1 MLTARQIPIT
11 SVAIGDAEERE
22 VLEVLRSGRLVQG
35 PKVEE
40 LERRFGELAGVRH
53 AIAVANGTIALE
65 AALEALGIGE
75 GDEVVTT
82 PFTFVATVNAALHAG
97 ATVRFADIDPAD
109 FCMTADSAAAV
120 ITPRTRALLPV
131 HLYGH
136 PAGVDALAALATARG
151 LRLVEDAAQA
161 HGATLH
167 GRHVGTADV
176 GCFSLYAT
184 KNIAAGEGG
193 LVTTNDDDVAARL
206 RLLRNQGMRERYA
219 YEVPG
224 RNWRLSDLHAAVALP
239 TLRTYEQ
246 VLDRRDANARGLI
259 ERLAGVDGL
268 VLPGVRDG
276 ATHAWHQFTV
286 RVDQTRIARADFVDA
301 VRARGVGCEV
311 YYPKLATD
319 YDCYREHPRVVLDD
333 TPVARRVAT
342 EVVSLPVHPGLGSGD
357 LDHIAAVVRDVMG
370 QS

>member
-1 MLTARQIPIT
+1 VLTARPIPIT
-11 SVAIGDAEERE
+11 SVTIGDAEERE

-53 AIAVANGTIALE
+53 AVAVSNGTIALE
-65 AALEALGIGE
+65 AALEALGVGE

-97 ATVRFADIDPAD
+97 ATVRFADIDASD
-109 FCMTADSAAAV
+109 FCMTAASAAQLV
-120 ITPRTRALLPV
+120 GPRTRALLPV

-136 PAGVDALAALATARG
+136 PADVDALGALAAAHD

-161 HGATLH
+161 HGATVH

-193 LVTTNDDDVAARL
+193 LVTTNDDEVAARL

-239 TLRTYEQ
+239 TLRTYDQ
-246 VLDRRDANARGLI
+246 VMERRDANARGLI
-259 ERLAGVDGL
+259 ERLTGVEGIL
-268 VLPGVRDG
+268 LPSARDG
-276 ATHAWHQFTV
+276 VTHAWHQFTI
-286 RVDQTRIARADFVDA
+286 RVDQSRIARADFVDA

-311 YYPKLATD
+311 YYPKLAGD

-333 TPVARRVAT
+333 TPVARGVAA
-342 EVVSLPVHPGLGSGD
+342 EVVSLPVHPGLDGTD
-357 LDHIAAVVRDVMG
+357 LDQIADAVRDAMG
-370 QS
+370 QP